1 MTIASLISFSIFALA
16 AAISPGPNN
25 IMLAASG
32 ANYGFRRSLPHII
45 GICVGFGFLV
55 IFGGLGLGS
64 FLHNFPQLFPIIKLL
79 ALFFLLNLVWKI
91 GTASSPEIS
100 KNQKPI
106 SFHTA
111 ALFQWINPKGVTVV
125 ISAITAY
132 LDAASNIWQALPTIV
147 LIFVLVTAISTC
159 LWTFLGT
166 FISEF
171 LANKK
176 QRIVFNITT
185 AFALIISM
193 LPAIISM

>member
-1 MTIASLISFSIFALA
+1 MTIASLISFSIFALV
-16 AAISPGPNN
+16 AAITPGPNN

-45 GICVGFGFLV
+45 GICVGFSFLV
-55 IFGGLGLGS
+55 IAAGLGLGS
-64 FLHNFPQLFPIIKLL
+64 FLHNFPQLFSFLKIM
-79 ALFFLLNLVWKI
+79 ALFFLLYLVWKI

-106 SFHTA
+106 SFQTA
-111 ALFQWINPKGVTVV
+111 ALFQWINPKGVTVA

-132 LDAASNIWQALPTIV
+132 LDAASNIWQALPLIV
-147 LIFVLVTAISTC
+147 VIFVLATAISTC
-159 LWTFLGT
+159 VWTFLGA

-176 QRIVFNITT
+176 QRIIFNITM
-185 AFALIISM
+185 ALALIISM
-193 LPAIISM
+193 LPAIIDL

>member
-1 MTIASLISFSIFALA
+1 MTLASLISFSIFALV
-16 AAISPGPNN
+16 AAITPGPNN

-45 GICVGFGFLV
+45 GICVGFSFLV
-55 IFGGLGLGS
+55 IAAGLGLGS
-64 FLHNFPQLFPIIKLL
+64 FLHNFPQLFSFLKIM
-79 ALFFLLNLVWKI
+79 ALFFLLYLVWKI
-91 GTASSPEIS
+91 GTASS
-100 KNQKPI
+100 
-106 SFHTA
+106 A
-111 ALFQWINPKGVTVV
+111 ALFQWINPKGVTVA

-132 LDAASNIWQALPTIV
+132 LDAASNIWQALPLIV
-147 LIFVLVTAISTC
+147 VIFVLATAISTC
-159 LWTFLGT
+159 VWTFLGA

>member
-1 MTIASLISFSIFALA
+1 MTLSSIISFSMFALA

-32 ANYGFRRSLPHII
+32 ANYGFRRSLPHIT
-45 GICVGFGFLV
+45 GICVGFSFLV
-55 IFGGLGLGS
+55 IAGGLGLGS
-64 FLHNFPQLFPIIKLL
+64 FLHNFPQFFSILKII
-79 ALFFLLNLVWKI
+79 ALFFLLYLVWKI

-106 SFHTA
+106 PFHTA

-132 LDAASNIWQALPTIV
+132 LDAASSIWQALPLIV
-147 LIFVLVTAISTC
+147 VIFVLATAFSTC
-159 LWTFLGT
+159 VWTILGT

-176 QRIVFNITT
+176 QRIIFNIMM

-193 LPAIISM
+193 LPAIMSM

>member
-1 MTIASLISFSIFALA
+1 MTLASLISFSIFALA

-32 ANYGFRRSLPHII
+32 AIYGFRRSLPHII
-45 GICVGFGFLV
+45 GICVGFSFLV
-55 IFGGLGLGS
+55 IAGGLGLGS
-64 FLHNFPQLFPIIKLL
+64 LLHNFPQLFYFLKMI
-79 ALFFLLNLVWKI
+79 ALFFLLYLVWKI

-132 LDAASNIWQALPTIV
+132 LDAASSIWQALPIIV
-147 LIFVLVTAISTC
+147 VIFILATAISTC
-159 LWTFLGT
+159 VWTFLGT

-176 QRIVFNITT
+176 QRVVFNITM

>member
-1 MTIASLISFSIFALA
+1 MTFASLISFSIFALV

-45 GICVGFGFLV
+45 GICVGFGCLV
-55 IFGGLGLGS
+55 IVGGLGLGS
-64 FLHNFPQLFPIIKLL
+64 FLNKFPQLFSFLKTI
-79 ALFFLLNLVWKI
+79 ALFFLLYLVWKI

-106 SFHTA
+106 SFQTA
-111 ALFQWINPKGVTVV
+111 ALFQWVNPKGVTVV
-125 ISAITAY
+125 MSAITAY
-132 LDAASNIWQALPTIV
+132 LDATSSIWQALPLIV

-166 FISEF
+166 FISGF

-176 QRIVFNITT
+176 QRIVFNITM
-185 AFALIISM
+185 ALALIISL
-193 LPAIISM
+193 LPAIIDV